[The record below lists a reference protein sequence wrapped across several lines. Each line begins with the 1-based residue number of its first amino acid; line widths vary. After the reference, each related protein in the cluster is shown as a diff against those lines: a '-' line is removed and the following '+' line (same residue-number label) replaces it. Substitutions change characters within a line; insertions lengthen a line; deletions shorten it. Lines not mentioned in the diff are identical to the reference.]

1 MEHKTFSKMGI
12 QDIIP
17 PRHDTVSMEIKKPG
31 RIELP
36 HSVKEANKRYF
47 EDGYNKYNKSSRT
60 SSTPVTFDMKA
71 WSHNDGAS
79 VGSILPSF
87 TKNADGIIIGL
98 LIIYTVKSSFGG
110 VPIGDTGRTR
120 NIFQWIDIA
129 IGIFLAT
136 KIVSSARLSI

>member
-1 MEHKTFSKMGI
+1 MEHKVFSKM
-12 QDIIP
+12 DIRDIAP
-17 PRHDTVSMEIKKPG
+17 PRTDTISKEFIKPN

-36 HSVKEANKRYF
+36 ESIKEKNRRDLD
-47 EDGYNKYNKSSRT
+47 EGYRKYSKTSRT
-60 SSTPVTFDMKA
+60 SSMPVTFDMNT
-71 WSHNDGAS
+71 WSNNNGAS
-79 VGSILPSF
+79 IGSVLPSF
-87 TKNADGIIIGL
+87 TRHADGILISL

>member
-1 MEHKTFSKMGI
+1 MEHKIFSKMGI
-12 QDIIP
+12 QDIAP
-17 PRHDTVSMEIKKPG
+17 PRHDALSKETKKPSK
-31 RIELP
+31 IDLP
-36 HSVKEANKRYF
+36 ESIKEKNKRDF
-47 EDGYNKYNKSSRT
+47 DDGYRKYSKSFKT
-60 SSTPVTFDMKA
+60 SGMPITFDMNA
-71 WSHNDGAS
+71 WSNNNRAS

-87 TKNADGIIIGL
+87 TRQADGILIGL